1 VKKAADDDDG
11 ANHGAVVE
19 LIVTGRATAIED

>member
-1 VKKAADDDDG
+1 MKKAADDG

-19 LIVTGRATAIED
+19 LIVTGRDTAIED